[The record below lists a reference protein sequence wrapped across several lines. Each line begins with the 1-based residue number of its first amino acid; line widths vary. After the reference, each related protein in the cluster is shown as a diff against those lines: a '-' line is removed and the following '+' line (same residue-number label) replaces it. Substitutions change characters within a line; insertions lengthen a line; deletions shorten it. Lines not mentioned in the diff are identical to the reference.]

1 MKQNVKKK
9 TLSQDI
15 EAQLP
20 AGKPEKKLSKR
31 AQKRQEVV
39 VFKNQQDRPHRAPL
53 HEEIANE
60 SGKLRVTPRQKND
73 KKDPEI
79 SEAQDGVVDAKSSKK
94 ILNLA
99 RVQLS
104 EIMAEEQAAA
114 DAKKKKEMED
124 ILAFEAASTPVKP
137 ETLQTG
143 SDDEDD
149 EPDQE
154 EVIDV
159 NPEDEA
165 VYSKYL
171 EQGNDDEEPVTLADK
186 IMAKIREK
194 ETGEPAP
201 DAEYE
206 EDDEPVRGVMLPEKV
221 IAVYVQVGELLS
233 RYRSGKLPKA
243 FKIIPTLSNWEDVL
257 YVTQPEIWSTQA
269 VYEATKFFISTLP
282 ADQAQKFVQGVLL
295 DRFKAE
301 LDPNA
306 PRQPGSGPK
315 VLSQHI
321 YNALKKSLYKPA
333 AFFRGFLLPLA
344 ESASCSPREAVIAS
358 SILARVSVPALHSA
372 VALMRLADNENYTS
386 CISIFIKVLLEKKYA
401 LPYKVI
407 DSLVFHFLRFRAPKT
422 RSEAK
427 VTIVW
432 HQAFLVFA
440 QTYKN
445 DITEDQRDFL
455 LEVLKVQTHPVITPG
470 IRRELLAAQPQRP
483 AEESEP
489 ASQ

>member
-9 TLSQDI
+9 DLSKDP
-15 EAQLP
+15 EAQSP
-20 AGKPEKKLSKR
+20 TGRPEKKLSKR
-31 AQKRQEVV
+31 AQKRQEVI
-39 VFKNQQDRPHRAPL
+39 VFKNRQDRPHHAPL
-53 HEEIANE
+53 HEDIASE
-60 SGKLRVTPRQKND
+60 SGNLRVMPRCNDD
-73 KKDPEI
+73 KKDLDTPEV
-79 SEAQDGVVDAKSSKK
+79 QDGVVDAKSSKK

-99 RVQLS
+99 RIQLS

-124 ILAFEAASTPVKP
+124 ILATEAASTPAKS
-137 ETLQTG
+137 EILEAS
-143 SDDEDD
+143 SDDEGV

-154 EVIDV
+154 QETKV
-159 NPEDEA
+159 NSEDEA

-171 EQGNDDEEPVTLADK
+171 EQDNDEEQVTLADK

-194 ETGEPAP
+194 ETGESAP
-201 DAEYE
+201 DFEYE
-206 EDDEPVRGVMLPEKV
+206 EDDEPMRGVMLPEKV
-221 IAVYVQVGELLS
+221 IAVYVRVGELLS

-257 YVTQPEIWSTQA
+257 YVTQPETWSAQA

-282 ADQAQKFVQGVLL
+282 ADQAQKFVQVVLL

-315 VLSQHI
+315 VLNQHI

-333 AFFRGFLLPLA
+333 AFFRGFLLPLT

-358 SILARVSVPALHSA
+358 SILVRVSIPALHSA
-372 VALMRLADNENYTS
+372 VALMHLAENEYYTS
-386 CISIFIKVLLEKKYA
+386 CISVFIKVLLEKKYA

-407 DSLVFHFLRFRAPKT
+407 DALVFHFLRFRAPKT

-432 HQAFLVFA
+432 HQSFLAFA

-455 LEVLKVQTHPVITPG
+455 LEVLKVQTHPAITPE
-470 IRRELLAAQPQRP
+470 IRRELLAGHPQRP
-483 AEESEP
+483 AEELET

>member
-1 MKQNVKKK
+1 M
-9 TLSQDI
+9 
-15 EAQLP
+15 
-20 AGKPEKKLSKR
+20 
-31 AQKRQEVV
+31 
-39 VFKNQQDRPHRAPL
+39 PL
-53 HEEIANE
+53 HEYIASE
-60 SGKLRVTPRQKND
+60 SGKLRVTPRSND
-73 KKDPEI
+73 DEKDFDA
-79 SEAQDGVVDAKSSKK
+79 SEVQDGVVDAKSSKK

-99 RVQLS
+99 RIQLS

-114 DAKKKKEMED
+114 DAKKKKEMEN
-124 ILAFEAASTPVKP
+124 ILASEAALTPVKS
-137 ETLQTG
+137 EILLTG
-143 SDDEDD
+143 SDDEGV
-149 EPDQE
+149 EPDHEQE
-154 EVIDV
+154 IEVKS
-159 NPEDEA
+159 EDEA

-171 EQGNDDEEPVTLADK
+171 EQGNNNEENITLADK

-201 DAEYE
+201 DFEHE

-221 IAVYVQVGELLS
+221 IAVYVKVGELLS

-257 YVTQPEIWSTQA
+257 YVTQPETWSAQA

-315 VLSQHI
+315 VLNQHI

-358 SILARVSVPALHSA
+358 SILVRVSIPALHSA
-372 VALMRLADNENYTS
+372 AALMHLAENEYYTS
-386 CISIFIKVLLEKKYA
+386 CISVFIKVLLEKKYA

-407 DSLVFHFLRFRAPKT
+407 DALVFHFLRFRAPKT
-422 RSEAK
+422 RSEVK

-455 LEVLKVQTHPVITPG
+455 LEVLKVQTHPAITPG
-470 IRRELLAAQPQRP
+470 IRRELLAGHPQRP
-483 AEESEP
+483 AEEPEP
-489 ASQ
+489 APQ